1 MAKARGN
8 KLVPPANF
16 SRNPMEVSQRG
27 RRVPIPPDTFG
38 VYGQGQPFFVQGT
51 DQRTGQTVTSPI
63 SGGQSAAF
71 NNPFDWEGPSEPSNG
86 GSIAPVAS
94 RTPPRATYR
103 GEPLG
108 PNPLGEQV
116 REMIDRTSPSV
127 RVRPGLLDEPI
138 PPALPGIP
146 QRTTPSVNIW
156 NGGTMQRS
164 PSPMTYADPSTDP
177 NRGMYDLARSIDAI
191 RERSQ
196 VKFPSNPMSPMYGVV
211 DPATESA
218 RRLAPML
225 AQDAARRQNTPMN
238 GMTAYEADPTRYRPG
253 DPAIQ
258 ARQLDN
264 AQRVTSGRLMD
275 RTRSNP
281 MADQI
286 NAQANAVAS
295 GRGWYLGGQ
304 FVGATGNPQ
313 WGTAENMRRRV
324 EMGNAPQQATQ
335 EQRDSAQ
342 ARRAGAQRQF
352 MEENNGMNYLQARRA
367 ERQAGLKER
376 SFRKAVTRG
385 LNPMSPEAQAL
396 FPQQVAKMR
405 GQSVAQAN
413 QNPMGS
419 PIAAGAPNTAENL
432 QARNSIRAGITQ
444 GVPATATTPAI
455 PPSPFIQSLGVTADA
470 SPADVE
476 TGLNDMMLRS
486 EVPSPEGL
494 KDLRILVGTY
504 TGTDGDSPFAS
515 TEVPD
520 SWDALRNLP
529 ENASDEQ
536 LKSWWN
542 SHQEKVKAL
551 RQRQMEQGRLRGIG
565 RIGA

>member
-16 SRNPMEVSQRG
+16 SRNPMLTTPNTPLVSNSMMPYRG
-27 RRVPIPPDTFG
+27 PSAVGVAGDRAAAAQIQNSASQINSLVARSQAANPMVPRSPGFG
-38 VYGQGQPFFVQGT
+38 VV
-51 DQRTGQTVTSPI
+51 
-63 SGGQSAAF
+63 
-71 NNPFDWEGPSEPSNG
+71 NP
-86 GSIAPVAS
+86 
-94 RTPPRATYR
+94 
-103 GEPLG
+103 
-108 PNPLGEQV
+108 
-116 REMIDRTSPSV
+116 
-127 RVRPGLLDEPI
+127 
-138 PPALPGIP
+138 
-146 QRTTPSVNIW
+146 
-156 NGGTMQRS
+156 
-164 PSPMTYADPSTDP
+164 
-177 NRGMYDLARSIDAI
+177 DA
-191 RERSQ
+191 
-196 VKFPSNPMSPMYGVV
+196 
-211 DPATESA
+211 ESA

-225 AQDAARRQNTPMN
+225 AQDAARQQNTPMN
-238 GMTAYEADPTRYRPG
+238 GMTAYEANPLRLRPDQKLNLAEQNTARYMGGGAAADPTRL
-253 DPAIQ
+253 A
-258 ARQLDN
+258 
-264 AQRVTSGRLMD
+264 GRF
-275 RTRSNP
+275 NP
-281 MADQI
+281 MVDQI
-286 NAQANAVAS
+286 NSQANAVAS

-324 EMGNAPQQATQ
+324 ELNNAPQQATQ

-352 MEENNGMNYLQARRA
+352 MDENNGMNYLQARRA

-376 SFRKAVTRG
+376 SFKKAVTRG

-396 FPQQVAKMR
+396 FPQQVAKMK
-405 GQSVAQAN
+405 GQPGVQAN

-470 SPADVE
+470 APADIE

-504 TGTDGDSPFAS
+504 TGTDGESPFAS
-515 TEVPD
+515 TEVPE

-529 ENASDEQ
+529 ENASNEQ
-536 LKSWWN
+536 LTSWWN

-551 RQRQMEQGRLRGIG
+551 RQRQMEQGRLRGLG